1 MKKNS
6 IVQSIRQCKQIRNL
20 IVEFN
25 NKLDAFQECTALSI
39 PECMTVLNEIGDT
52 ETIELIQSTIA
63 RFSEEEEDAEE
74 DTDHHHRYQVTSEP
88 VIEKAVT
95 SQVSVVSDEEVE
107 VKSDETDASQ
117 TVVSDDEVEVNVEE
131 TTAPQA
137 EESSLRPGYITP
149 TGYPGT
155 VFVDNEGNIFVDNK
169 KITPYHT
176 PYGVMVNLPTGG
188 GEYRVLQHSL
198 VAMAYLKPKPRE
210 NDRIVHK
217 NGNVFDCRPR
227 NLGWQS
233 ETKTERPRIDAGDA
247 RDISE
252 ALIACHFDEA
262 ATAKMLAEHHKRATI
277 YAIRKI
283 SNKEIFTE
291 VSDKY
296 FDAKHHVVLEDTK
309 VTSETTHEDTIS
321 RDRKIYEELKAHRW
335 SIRDTYLDLRSK
347 MAGLTIYEVFN
358 AKDLADKLTESDVKV
373 VIRYTKDL
381 GVDIK
386 ETIQRECK
394 LTLTEDQIRKATRK
408 QRM

>member
-6 IVQSIRQCKQIRNL
+6 IIQSIRQCKQIRNL
-20 IVEFN
+20 FVEFN
-25 NKLDAFQECTALSI
+25 SRLDAFQECTALSI
-39 PECMTVLNEIGDT
+39 PECMSILNEIGDT
-52 ETIELIQSTIA
+52 ETLSLIERTIA
-63 RFSEEEEDAEE
+63 RFSEEGEETEEEDV
-74 DTDHHHRYQVTSEP
+74 DHHHHRYQVTTEP
-88 VIEKAVT
+88 VIENTIA
-95 SQVSVVSDEEVE
+95 SQATVVSDEEIESEEIVTPQVTISDDDVE
-107 VKSDETDASQ
+107 VKAEETAASQ
-117 TVVSDDEVEVNVEE
+117 
-131 TTAPQA
+131 A
-137 EESSLRPGYITP
+137 ESSQLPGYINP
-149 TGYPGT
+149 PGYPGT
-155 VFVDNEGNIFVDNK
+155 VYVDGDGNIYVDNK
-169 KITPYHT
+169 KIDPYHT
-176 PYGVMVNLPTGG
+176 PYGVMVSLPNGT
-188 GEYRVLQHSL
+188 GEYKVLQHSL

-217 NGNVFDCRPR
+217 NGNVFDCRPK

-358 AKDLADKLTESDVKV
+358 AKDLAGKLTESDVKV